1 MKKARLVL
9 EDGSIFYGESFG
21 YRGETFGEV
30 VFATGMTG
38 YQEMITDPSFRG
50 QIVTLTYPLIGNY
63 GSILNDVESSSPHIK
78 GLVVKEICHN
88 YSNFRADFSLA
99 EYLQKNE
106 IVAISGIDTRELTIK
121 IRDKGSMR
129 GLIAVNDL
137 SDEKLIE
144 KISQYN
150 YSTENLV
157 NEVTTETIYKQGIG
171 DIKVGLIDC
180 GSKRNIIRSLVK
192 RNCEVVVMPASST
205 YESVIDQNL
214 DAVVFSNG
222 PGDPVDIPQVVDLAK
237 KLIGATPVF
246 GICLGHQ
253 VIALACGAKT
263 YKMKFGHRG
272 GNHPVKDLRN
282 NEICVTAQ
290 NHGYAVDKESLE
302 NTDLE
307 ITHIN
312 LTDDSVEGIR
322 HKKHNVFSVQYHPEA
337 SPGPLD
343 SQYIFDDFIKLIKE
357 RG

>member
-9 EDGSIFYGESFG
+9 EDGSIFYGDSFG

-50 QIVTLTYPLIGNY
+50 QIVTLTYPLVGNY
-63 GSILNDVESSSPHIK
+63 GSILNDVESSTPHIK

-121 IRDKGSMR
+121 IRNKGSMK

-137 SDEKLIE
+137 PDEKLLEMINN
-144 KISQYN
+144 YN
-150 YSTENLV
+150 YSTTNLV
-157 NEVTTETIYKQGIG
+157 NEVTTNSIYKQGVG

-192 RNCEVVVMPASST
+192 RNCEVVVMPANST
-205 YESVIDQNL
+205 YEDVKRQEL
-214 DAVVFSNG
+214 DAVIFSNG
-222 PGDPVDIPQVVDLAK
+222 PGDPIDIPQVVELAG
-237 KLIGATPVF
+237 KLIGELPVF

-272 GNHPVKDLRN
+272 GNHPVKDLRTKK
-282 NEICVTAQ
+282 IYVTAQ
-290 NHGYAVDKESLE
+290 NHGYAVEKESLLG
-302 NTDLE
+302 TDLE

-312 LTDDSVEGIR
+312 LTDDTVEGIR
-322 HKKHNVFSVQYHPEA
+322 HKEYDVFSVQYHPEA

-343 SQYIFDDFIKLIKE
+343 SQYIFDDFMKIIKG

>member
-9 EDGSIFYGESFG
+9 EDGSIFYGDSFG

-50 QIVTLTYPLIGNY
+50 QIVTLTYPLVGNY
-63 GSILNDVESSSPHIK
+63 GSILNDVESSTPHIK

-121 IRDKGSMR
+121 IRNKGSMK

-137 SDEKLIE
+137 PDEKLLEMINN
-144 KISQYN
+144 YN
-150 YSTENLV
+150 YSTTNLV
-157 NEVTTETIYKQGIG
+157 NEVTTNSIYKQGVG

-192 RNCEVVVMPASST
+192 RNCEVVVMPANST
-205 YESVIDQNL
+205 YEDVKRQEL
-214 DAVVFSNG
+214 DAVIFSNG
-222 PGDPVDIPQVVDLAK
+222 PGDPIDIPQVVELAG
-237 KLIGATPVF
+237 KLIGELPVF

-272 GNHPVKDLRN
+272 GNHPVKDLRTKK
-282 NEICVTAQ
+282 IYVTAQ
-290 NHGYAVDKESLE
+290 NHGYAVEKESLLG
-302 NTDLE
+302 TDLE

-312 LTDDSVEGIR
+312 LTDDTVEGIR
-322 HKKHNVFSVQYHPEA
+322 HKEHDVFSVQYHPEA

-343 SQYIFDDFIKLIKE
+343 SQYIFDDFMKIIKG

>member
-9 EDGSIFYGESFG
+9 EDGSIFYGDSFG

-63 GSILNDVESSSPHIK
+63 GSILNDVESSTPHIK

-121 IRDKGSMR
+121 IRNKGSMK

-137 SDEKLIE
+137 PDEKLLEMINN
-144 KISQYN
+144 YN
-150 YSTENLV
+150 YSTTNLV
-157 NEVTTETIYKQGIG
+157 NEVTTNSIYKQGVG

-205 YESVIDQNL
+205 YEDVKRQDL
-214 DAVVFSNG
+214 DAVIFSNG
-222 PGDPVDIPQVVDLAK
+222 PGDPIDIPQVVELAG
-237 KLIGATPVF
+237 KLIGELPVF

-272 GNHPVKDLRN
+272 GNHPVKDLRTKK
-282 NEICVTAQ
+282 IYVTAQ
-290 NHGYAVDKESLE
+290 NHGYAVEKESLFG
-302 NTDLE
+302 TDLE

-312 LTDDSVEGIR
+312 LTDDTVEGIR
-322 HKKHNVFSVQYHPEA
+322 HKEHDVFSVQYHPEA

-343 SQYIFDDFIKLIKE
+343 SQYIFDDFMKIIKG